1 MGEKMRR
8 VPFVLLFLFFI
19 GCASTAYR
27 DIPFDYS
34 QVLTKEYRFGTGR
47 SIPLTFERSVNV
59 SGSIT
64 ADGKYFLYAS
74 NKERNNFD
82 IYLRALNDITT
93 VRVTM
98 HPARDFSPDIA
109 MDGKWCAFVSTR
121 DDPEGDIFIM
131 KLDPEKIITQGD
143 QELPSKNITVIKDP
157 LSGAVRPVR
166 DASPCFSPDGKLIAF
181 SSTRDGEESIYI
193 IDRDGSNLRKITE
206 GMQPRFSSDGKE
218 LIFVKKGHTGSN
230 VFTVNLVTGEINQ
243 ITNIQ
248 YVELSPCFGKS
259 SDEIYFMRIQY
270 DTNNDGI
277 VDANDRGMLYAYD
290 VNKKEE
296 YPLTLVE
303 EPSATP
309 RWVPYAD
316 GVIVYSIVEGK
327 FINIAMIPH
336 TGIIPKQKN
345 AQRQYELAL
354 KYKEDFDDEQ
364 RYQRC
369 LFATY
374 HFFKEASD
382 ADSKIVIA
390 KALYELSYIK
400 QYSFVSTILSS
411 MAKDNKPAQIYSR
424 LLTAKDREKIL
435 LLENSVK
442 ELSAQNDDKIA
453 PFFMEELADLYIN
466 AKKHDRAGGIY
477 NNIIAKYPNY
487 TRLMYVRYKAGLLSY
502 NKFTIPEEWIAVLQ
516 SSYTYLKNA
525 ITVEIIENTKNI
537 SAQERYTKAIEA
549 AGKYSVPI
557 VKAILNYVA
566 TTGLIELSR
575 NDEAIT
581 LLKQGLEQTKKLD
594 VAYFLINV
602 TLGQLYFAQKNDE
615 WVVYYEAAVNNY
627 QAQWKQDIRPIIE
640 QLTEY
645 FENSGQRLAA
655 EGNFKD
661 AAALYK
667 RYITMN
673 TLLHLKRRYRDIYSA
688 HAPDAHTGY
697 INAMLALSQ
706 SSSIN
711 NIEKEYLERL
721 PIARMDFDKA
731 HIYGLGYI
739 YVKQAQELA
748 PSPEAMDGKSSQEF
762 ETLLGLFSSALRHV
776 DWSLFIDDM
785 FVDAYL
791 LKGWIYQYI
800 DELRV
805 LFPSKKRVIDA
816 YFPEYLWEKTIP
828 LYEKALAANDENIYP
843 QREADIYCNTG
854 NIYFLLKNFNL
865 AARNYAKAIEFKKV
879 FSTLK
884 EEALFYYHYGYCL
897 WQQGNYTGAYS
908 SMQQAYDV
916 YKAIA
921 QKNES
926 AIADTLYTM
935 YKYFALFE
943 RMRGNYDKAIE
954 WYSKALVQITRFQ
967 IGESPSRLYIEI
979 AECYRRMDNDSQALV
994 YLELARRSLQKET
1007 SVQYKIGWKFAG
1019 LGPVYFYDLGQ
1030 DTVVIGEGKIVS
1042 QLSGTEME
1050 VLINNMQADI
1060 YVKSGRFHE
1069 AVAQFLAVAEITKKQ
1084 KTSLMADAHFTAL
1097 YNAGYCYA
1105 QAGSMSKALELYD
1118 RALAVAKDKNIAI
1131 DKIYQIMVQWSYCY
1145 TSSLKNSIQQNT
1157 GLDDAL
1163 KTIAQQK
1170 NNMYEKV
1177 YTALVDE
1184 YTKKMKTQKKKIAD
1198 QDITVLKEQAA
1209 KQVEAYSIKFDA
1221 LSALLYMHKA
1231 AIMEQSL
1238 VETEDTSYS
1247 SKVNLIVQY
1256 YRDADKLF
1264 SRAIGYYGNDA
1275 SHQEYVVKLLINR
1288 GVCRIHTGS
1297 FKEGYDDIISARF
1310 KANKIQSKDL
1320 VWTAEATLWDLAH
1333 MYVEIKQLIESTD
1346 KLINGVLQR
1355 VELLP
1360 PLYAMKKEFIQNLYD
1375 AYTDELIN
1383 NKRYKEAYAIQERKQ
1398 IVTMAFNALSI
1409 PYFYNKTDTVLYGK
1423 FLKTCFTIQDLEQK
1437 LTKAILEEELDSIEK
1452 YKALITSQ
1460 YKILSMHKASVSLYL
1475 SPYMGVYIPSSS
1487 ELPVVHF
1494 YLFNNTL
1501 YGWVVY
1507 KNAIDWK
1514 LISKSPWSGELSED
1528 VRKFLQPFGSKIY
1541 CILNDAF
1548 IAIHTNISN
1557 SVLYGMG
1564 CVPSISRVA
1573 DAERLVWLPEGK
1585 IATDK
1590 KLPNFENVTSNI
1602 NESEY
1607 IVDTDNPDIAITPYY
1622 CYAHKTECSALFKYM
1637 RTIWT
1642 DELMLLADAA
1652 LYSHIASV
1660 VVYSGIDVG
1669 SLLTSFLN
1677 NDLSLA
1683 NSLKTKA
1690 IVLGKVPDS
1699 TKVRDNNVQMVAK
1712 EKQKEFDDALA
1723 RGEYNVALSALQRWK
1738 RAGLTGEEYIE
1749 KKIQVL
1755 IYMNKLDEALQLIRS
1770 QPNSADAMSYSVY
1783 VYLLKGDINSAEK
1796 IIADSRLTHTFDY
1809 VVYSALIKANKY
1821 NEKLPDILEIQK
1833 QNNSLLPV
1841 NQLLLLYAQEA
1852 FLLGDNE
1859 KATQILKLYKADYT
1873 PSQRELLVAHS
1884 LGYPIDF
1891 HTNAAANK
1899 MIQSIANQTYNTN
1912 LANVIN
1918 EYSNI
1923 SLFAILEIITQKP
1936 AISDEQW
1943 QHINLAAENCSQMCW
1958 LDVQF
1963 TTAKLAQIL
1972 NNVNPLRTLQYIDVV
1987 SLQKRMVVSHI
1998 LALSKINAYQK
2009 TDDFVK
2015 AYDFCKSLKQIPY
2028 ALEKIW
2034 YAYYIYSAI
2043 MSGKTGEAQKLL
2055 NESKMSTWD
2064 APLYTLFDLNIRLQN
2079 ISTEKTAES
2088 TSLQIIAKNIDI
2100 LVGSLQGNAI
2110 QWYYAEYK
2118 YLLDKI
2124 INYAISYAMS
2134 RGNQRDAL
2142 RYAELQKMI
2151 MGIALFNE
2159 NSRYKS
2165 IYNELIAKNFP
2176 IIEIQKNIPRQTA
2189 LLYITKNENDI
2200 FSWIITRTFIQPVRL
2215 QNAYTQLYGIVI
2227 DYYNRIG
2234 LLQQTFDA
2242 EAAINDIMKPVIRE
2256 LSGYTS
2262 IVVIPDVYTEF
2273 IPYEI
2278 IQFNKSDTAINFM
2291 PCLVTALDDNRTVP
2305 PIAWINVDNTRSPLI
2320 VSALKQSGLAFTFD
2334 AIEKGIMIVDVP
2346 VEYNNLKKELMI
2358 NDYMLQSNF
2367 LFINLNNTI
2376 QIPYNYLLFMVQ
2388 KEMGNYILLNTSVAD
2403 VNRMIY
2409 IREFC
2414 KAVKVESLIN
2424 SLVTAQQYLKKDRRF
2439 KHPAYWMGIRLY
2451 SRTLKGI
2458 YDGVR

>member
-1 MGEKMRR
+1 MGKKMKR
-8 VPFVLLFLFFI
+8 VPFVLLLFVFM

-64 ADGKYFLYAS
+64 ADGKFFIYAS

-121 DDPEGDIFIM
+121 DDPEGDIFII
-131 KLDPEKIITQGD
+131 KLDPEKIIAQGD
-143 QELPSKNITVIKDP
+143 QEVPSKNITVIKDP

-166 DASPCFSPDGKLIAF
+166 DASPCFSPDGKFIAF

-193 IDRDGSNLRKITE
+193 MGREGTGIRKITE

-218 LIFVKKGHTGSN
+218 LIFVKKSRMGSN
-230 VFTVNLVTGEINQ
+230 VFTINLVTGEINQ
-243 ITNIQ
+243 ITNNK
-248 YVELSPCFGKS
+248 YVELSPSFGKS
-259 SDEIYFMRIQY
+259 SNEIYFIRIQY

-277 VDANDRGMLYAYD
+277 VDANDRGMLYGYN
-290 VNKKEE
+290 VNKNEE
-296 YPLTLVE
+296 YPLTLIE

-309 RWVPYAD
+309 RWVPYAE
-316 GVIVYSIVEGK
+316 GVIVYSIVEDK

-354 KYKEDFDDEQ
+354 KYKEDFDDEE
-364 RYQRC
+364 RYLRC

-374 HFFKEASD
+374 HFFKEAND

-390 KALYELSYIK
+390 KALYELSYVK
-400 QYSFVSTILSS
+400 QYSFVSSILAD
-411 MAKDNKPAQIYSR
+411 MASDSKPALIYSR
-424 LLTAKDREKIL
+424 IKTVKDREKIS

-442 ELSAQNDDKIA
+442 ELSAQNDEKLA
-453 PFFMEELADLYIN
+453 PFFMEELADVYVN
-466 AKKHDRAGGIY
+466 EKMYDRARSIY
-477 NNIIAKYPNY
+477 SNIIAKYPNY
-487 TRLMYVRYKAGLLSY
+487 TRLMYVRYKAGLLAY
-502 NKFTIPEEWIAVLQ
+502 NTFTIPEEWIAVLQ

-537 SAQERYTKAIEA
+537 PAQERYTKALEA
-549 AGKYSVPI
+549 AGRYTVPI
-557 VKAILNYVA
+557 VKTIMNYVA
-566 TTGLIELSR
+566 AAGLIELSR

-581 LLKQGLEQTKKLD
+581 LLKQGLEHTKKLD

-602 TLGQLYFAQKNDE
+602 TLGQLYYVQKNDE
-615 WVVYYEAAVNNY
+615 WVVCYEAAVNNY
-627 QAQWKQDIRPIIE
+627 QAQWKQDIRSIIE
-640 QLTEY
+640 QLIEY
-645 FENSGQRLAA
+645 FENTGQRLGA

-697 INAMLALSQ
+697 INAMLALLQ

-748 PSPEAMDGKSSQEF
+748 PSPEAMDGRSSQEF
-762 ETLLGLFSSALRHV
+762 ETLLGLFSSALRHI

-828 LYEKALAANDENIYP
+828 MYEKALAANDENINP

-879 FSTLK
+879 FSNLK

-897 WQQGNYTGAYS
+897 WQQGNYAGAHS
-908 SMQQAYDV
+908 SMQKAYAV
-916 YKAIA
+916 YRAIA

-926 AIADTLYTM
+926 AIAETLYTL

-943 RMRGNYDKAIE
+943 RMQGNYDKTIE
-954 WYSKALVQITRFQ
+954 WYSKALIQITRFQ

-1060 YVKSGRFHE
+1060 YAKGGRFQE
-1069 AVAQFLAVAEITKKQ
+1069 SVAHYLAVAEITKKQ

-1118 RALAVAKDKNIAI
+1118 RALTVAKDKNITI
-1131 DKIYQIMVQWSYCY
+1131 DKIYQILVQWSYCY
-1145 TSSLKNSIQQNT
+1145 TSSLKNSIQQNA

-1163 KTIAQQK
+1163 EIIAQQK
-1170 NNMYEKV
+1170 SNMYEKV

-1184 YTKKMKTQKKKIAD
+1184 YTNKMKAQKKKVSD
-1198 QDITVLKEQAA
+1198 QDIAVLKEQAT

-1221 LSALLYMHKA
+1221 LSAILYMHKA

-1238 VETEDTSYS
+1238 ESTGDASYS
-1247 SKVNLIVQY
+1247 SKVNVIIQY
-1256 YRDADKLF
+1256 YRDAEKLF
-1264 SRAIGYYGNDA
+1264 STAISYYGNDA
-1275 SHQEYVVKLLINR
+1275 LHQEYVVKLLINR
-1288 GVCRIHTGS
+1288 GICRIRAGK
-1297 FKEGYDDIISARF
+1297 FREGYDDIISARF

-1320 VWTAEATLWDLAH
+1320 LWTAEATLWDLAH
-1333 MYVEIKQLIESTD
+1333 MYKEIKQLIENTD
-1346 KLINGVLQR
+1346 KLIAGVLQR

-1360 PLYAMKKEFIQNLYD
+1360 PLYAMKKEFIQKLYD
-1375 AYTDELIN
+1375 SYTDELIN

-1409 PYFYNKTDTVLYGK
+1409 PYFYNESDTILYNK
-1423 FLKTCFTIQDLEQK
+1423 YLKTCFTIQDLEQK
-1437 LTKAILEEELDSIEK
+1437 LTKAILEEDSVEK
-1452 YKALITSQ
+1452 YKASITSQ
-1460 YKILSMHKASVSLYL
+1460 YKKLSEYKASVSVYL
-1475 SPYMGVYIPSSS
+1475 SPYLGVYAPQAS

-1494 YLFNNTL
+1494 YLLNNAL

-1507 KNAIDWK
+1507 KNTIDWK
-1514 LISKSPWSGELSED
+1514 LISKSPWSKELSED
-1528 VRKFLQPFGSKIY
+1528 VRKFLQPLGGKIY

-1548 IAIHTNISN
+1548 IAVHTNISN
-1557 SVLYGMG
+1557 SVLNGLG

-1585 IATDK
+1585 IATDT

-1607 IVDTDNPDIAITPYY
+1607 IVDTDKPVIAITPHY
-1622 CYAHKTECSALFKYM
+1622 CYANKTECSALLKYM
-1637 RTIWT
+1637 ETIKA

-1652 LYSHIASV
+1652 LYSHIATV
-1660 VVYSGIDVG
+1660 ILYSGKDTQNLVV
-1669 SLLTSFLN
+1669 SFLN
-1677 NDLSLA
+1677 NDLSLVD
-1683 NSLKTKA
+1683 SLKEKV

-1699 TKVRDNNVQMVAK
+1699 KKVRDDNVQKVVQK
-1712 EKQKEFDDALA
+1712 KQKEFNDALVS
-1723 RGEYNVALSALQRWK
+1723 GKYDEALSALQRWR
-1738 RAGLTGEEYIE
+1738 RAGLTLKEYSE

-1755 IYMNKLDEALQLIRS
+1755 IYMNKLDEALELIRS
-1770 QPNSADAMSYSVY
+1770 QDSTNAISYSAY
-1783 VYLLKGDINSAEK
+1783 VYLLKGDSNSAEK
-1796 IIADSRLTHTFDY
+1796 IIADSRLAQTFDY
-1809 VVYSALIKANKY
+1809 IVYKALIKANKY
-1821 NEKLPDILEIQK
+1821 KEKLPDSIEIPK
-1833 QNNSLLPV
+1833 QSISILPV
-1841 NQLLLLYAQEA
+1841 SQLLLLYAQGA
-1852 FLLGDNE
+1852 YLLGESE
-1859 KATQILKLYKADYT
+1859 KAKTIMKLYKADYI
-1873 PSQRELLVAHS
+1873 PSQRELLVAHN
-1884 LGYPIDF
+1884 LGYSIDF
-1891 HTNAAANK
+1891 HTNTVAYK
-1899 MIQSIANQTYNTN
+1899 MIKTTELENYSANP
-1912 LANVIN
+1912 ANVVE
-1918 EYSNI
+1918 EYSTI
-1923 SLFAILEIITQKP
+1923 YPFAILEIITQKP
-1936 AISDEQW
+1936 AISNEEW
-1943 QHINLAAENCSQMCW
+1943 QHIMLIAEKSNKMCW
-1958 LDVQF
+1958 LDIQF
-1963 TTAKLAQIL
+1963 TTAKLATIL
-1972 NNVNPLRTLQYIDVV
+1972 NSAIPSRTLQYIDAVAT
-1987 SLQKRMVVSHI
+1987 QKGMIVSHI
-1998 LALSKINAYQK
+1998 VALNKINAYQK
-2009 TDDFVK
+2009 TNNFVQ
-2015 AYDFCKSLKQIPY
+2015 AYDSCKSLKQVPFE
-2028 ALEKIW
+2028 LEKIW
-2034 YAYYIYSAI
+2034 YANYIYSAI
-2043 MSGKTGEAQKLL
+2043 MTGKTGEAQKLL
-2055 NESKMSTWD
+2055 NESKMATWD
-2064 APLYTLFDLNIRLQN
+2064 APLYTLFDLNIQLQK

-2088 TSLQIIAKNIDI
+2088 TLLQIIAKNIDV
-2100 LVGSLQGNAI
+2100 LVGSLQGDVI

-2118 YLLDKI
+2118 YLLDKL

-2134 RGNQRDAL
+2134 RGNQREAL
-2142 RYAELQKMI
+2142 RYAELQRMI
-2151 MGIALFNE
+2151 IGIATFNE
-2159 NSRYKS
+2159 NNRYKS

-2176 IIEIQKNIPRQTA
+2176 IIDIQKNIPRQTA

-2200 FSWIITRTFIQPVRL
+2200 FAWIITKTFIQPVRL
-2215 QNAYTQLYGIVI
+2215 QNAYTQLYGIVA
-2227 DYYNRIG
+2227 DFYNRVG
-2234 LLQQTFDA
+2234 LLQQTFDT
-2242 EAAINDIMKPVIRE
+2242 EAAISDIMKPVIRE

-2262 IVVIPDVYTEF
+2262 IVVIPDAYTES

-2278 IQFNKSDTAINFM
+2278 IQFNKSDMAINFM
-2291 PCLVTALDDNRTVP
+2291 PCLVTALDENGTVA
-2305 PIAWINVDNTRSPLI
+2305 PITWINVDNTRNPLI

-2334 AIEKGIMIVDVP
+2334 TIAKGIMIVDVP

-2358 NDYMLQSNF
+2358 NDYMLQTNF
-2367 LFINLNNTI
+2367 LFINLSNTL
-2376 QIPYNYLLFMVQ
+2376 QIPYNYLLFMIQ
-2388 KEMGNYILLNTSVAD
+2388 KEMGKYILLNTSVAD
-2403 VNRMIY
+2403 VNRIIF

-2414 KAVKVESLIN
+2414 KAVTLESIVNSLI
-2424 SLVTAQQYLKKDRRF
+2424 SAQQYLKKDKRF